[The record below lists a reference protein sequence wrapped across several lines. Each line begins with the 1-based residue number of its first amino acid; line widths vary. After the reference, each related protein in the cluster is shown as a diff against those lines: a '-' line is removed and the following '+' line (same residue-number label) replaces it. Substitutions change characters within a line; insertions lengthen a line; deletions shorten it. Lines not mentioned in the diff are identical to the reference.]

1 MIHTTLSL
9 YYQEMSLYFANNVVL
24 IYLIF
29 LYYKM
34 INEKIESLYEF
45 SIPFVF
51 LEDHWTEIVIGGGNE
66 NVTGKGKGRDWTDT
80 AAAAACDHLR
90 CADRLTGEGWY
101 SFCISNNFVFAF
113 CTLKLF

>member
-9 YYQEMSLYFANNVVL
+9 YYQETSLYFANNVVH

-45 SIPFVF
+45 SMSFVFF
-51 LEDHWTEIVIGGGNE
+51 LEDHWTGIVIGGESE
-66 NVTGKGKGRDWTDT
+66 NVTGRGKGRDWTDT

-90 CADRLTGEGWY
+90 CAGRLIGEGWY
-101 SFCISNNFVFAF
+101 SFVY
-113 CTLKLF
+113 